1 MKAVVLYCDRCA
13 GEGKGEVR
21 ASLVVWIRTSLG
33 GRPVRLDVCADHF
46 AVIVGQASA
55 SANGA
60 APAPRG
66 ERVWSTRG
74 GGGEGL
80 ERKAYERLVTFI
92 AKHARFSVDDARAH
106 LGKDAKPRAQRA
118 LRLLVA
124 DRKIERYTN
133 GIYQRP
139 GYSMPEPESVELAA
153 AAVLK
158 LIKAKPGTRVTIV
171 AGLVGVE
178 TIKQWRATLDYL
190 REHKLVRTKGI
201 KSAMRLYAS

>member
-13 GEGKGEVR
+13 VDGKREER
-21 ASLVVWIRTSLG
+21 AVHIVWIRTSLG

-46 AVIVGQASA
+46 AVIVGQASP

-66 ERVWSTRG
+66 ERVWSPRA
-74 GGGEGL
+74 GEGL
-80 ERKAYERLVTFI
+80 ERKAYERLVPFI

-106 LGKDAKPRAQRA
+106 LGKDVPEPRTERA
-118 LRLLVA
+118 LRLLMA
-124 DRKIERYTN
+124 DGKIERYTN

-158 LIKAKPGTRVTIV
+158 LIKAKPGTRGQIV

-178 TIKQWRATLDYL
+178 TTKQWRATLDYL
-190 REHKLVRTKGI
+190 REHKLLRTKGT
-201 KSAMRLYAS
+201 KSAMRLYVP